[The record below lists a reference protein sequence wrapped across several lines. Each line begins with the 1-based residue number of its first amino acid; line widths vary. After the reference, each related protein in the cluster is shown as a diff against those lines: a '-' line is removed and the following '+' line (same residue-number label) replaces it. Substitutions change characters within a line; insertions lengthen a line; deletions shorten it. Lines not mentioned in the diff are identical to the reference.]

1 MECNVGDFPSNP
13 SRSIHSN
20 LHVLITWMLL
30 CSFVTN
36 LCAPPGEK
44 RSDEIYPK
52 VVKTNEML
60 QMIRSGE
67 RSRIYPKALKTDEI
81 VRSVIIM

>member
-1 MECNVGDFPSNP
+1 MTNP
-13 SRSIHSN
+13 Y
-20 LHVLITWMLL
+20 
-30 CSFVTN
+30 
-36 LCAPPGEK
+36 APPGEK